1 MSLSFGQALLAY
13 FVMPLLTLLTI
24 VVFINVIMSW
34 LIGFNV
40 VNRQNQFV
48 MMVWQVTE
56 NITAPL
62 LAPIRRVLP
71 PLGGMDLSPIVL
83 LLIIAFVRN
92 YIVGDVLWRLFA

>member
-1 MSLSFGQALLAY
+1 MTFGQALLAY
-13 FVMPLLTLLTI
+13 FLMPVLTLLTI

-40 VNRQNQFV
+40 VNPHNQFV
-48 MMVWQVTE
+48 RMIWDITE
-56 NITAPL
+56 RITAPL
-62 LAPIRRVLP
+62 LAPIRQVLP

-92 YIVGDVLWRLFA
+92 YLVADVLWRLFG